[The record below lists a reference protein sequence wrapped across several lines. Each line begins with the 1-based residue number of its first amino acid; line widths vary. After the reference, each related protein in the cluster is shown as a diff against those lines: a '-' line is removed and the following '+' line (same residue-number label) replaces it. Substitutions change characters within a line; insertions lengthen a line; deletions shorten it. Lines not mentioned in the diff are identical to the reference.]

1 MAIANATGYLKRD
14 GKNDSRLALRLIL
27 GGPAVPALFLLIA
40 VAMCYE
46 SPRYYMRS
54 DAPGFSIDRAFQILL
69 KIRAHRLLAVRDLIL
84 IWWPNRPQATEPNH
98 ESKAGQE
105 RNTHNG
111 LIYMGR
117 VLASLKLSRGQYST
131 HFEARSLRNAVYST
145 CIVSLAQ
152 QLCGVN
158 VFAFY
163 SNKIF
168 SGACGNLK
176 ATLAYSVGFG
186 MCSLRYP
193 SR

>member
-111 LIYMGR
+111 LIYMG
-117 VLASLKLSRGQYST
+117 L
-131 HFEARSLRNAVYST
+131 
-145 CIVSLAQ
+145 
-152 QLCGVN
+152 N

-186 MCSLRYP
+186 GVNFLFGLFAMR
-193 SR
+193 